1 MNYFYPLSVW
11 ANLSVVPASF
21 FLISAPVS
29 VVIAIVPTTAPPAES
44 AIVNSLK
51 SWLTANQG
59 SSETIVVT
67 NT

>member
-1 MNYFYPLSVW
+1 M
-11 ANLSVVPASF
+11 PASF

-51 SWLTANQG
+51 SWLTANLG